1 MGWIHPVDDYAM
13 WPRLSDPEPG
23 LTWDGWDEGDQHRE
37 IRDTAV
43 PATALD
49 VTGCKTIELV
59 TSTLT
64 NVVLDGPEAPDLDV
78 FNSEILGCDMSRA
91 RFTAVRGTRFAD
103 SKLVGADFGGAE
115 ISDVSFERCVL
126 TFANLRSARL
136 RRVRF
141 VDCTLRDVDASN
153 ADVEN
158 VSFAGSDL
166 DRFNLDRFRA
176 SRVDFR
182 RSQLTA
188 IENLGNLSG
197 CLVDEEQL
205 PGLVYELAFALGLDL
220 ERAAD
225 RS

>member
-1 MGWIHPVDDYAM
+1 MGWIDPVDDYASL
-13 WPRLSDPEPG
+13 PRLTHPG
-23 LTWDGWDEGDQHRE
+23 PSLAWDSWDEGDPHRE

-43 PATALD
+43 PAMQLD
-49 VTGCKTIELV
+49 VTGCQTIELV

-64 NVVLDGPEAPDLDV
+64 KVVLDAPELPDFDV
-78 FNSEILGCDMSRA
+78 FNSELLGCDVSRA

-115 ISDVSFERCVL
+115 LTDVSFERCVL
-126 TFANLRSARL
+126 SFANLRSARL

-141 VDCTLRDVDASN
+141 VDCKLSDVDVSN
-153 ADVEN
+153 ADAEN

-176 SRVDFR
+176 HRVDFR
-182 RSQLTA
+182 RAQLTA
-188 IENLGNLSG
+188 LENVGSLDG

-220 ERAAD
+220 ERRAD
-225 RS
+225 GS